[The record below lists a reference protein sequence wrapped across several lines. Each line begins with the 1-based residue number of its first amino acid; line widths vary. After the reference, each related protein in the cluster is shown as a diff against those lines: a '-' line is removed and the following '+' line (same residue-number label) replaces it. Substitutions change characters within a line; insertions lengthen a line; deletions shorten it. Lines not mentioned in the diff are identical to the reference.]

1 MFERSC
7 LLKKKVALKIY
18 FGTISYQFFVF
29 IYLDGHERERAN
41 VIFISYIG
49 LPRYSTPPTIYSD
62 AGSLAGDKYITYSE
76 HIYLCRII
84 TLKFDLGTILYL

>member
-1 MFERSC
+1 MCTRLFERSC
-7 LLKKKVALKIY
+7 LLKKVALKIY

-41 VIFISYIG
+41 VILISYIR

-62 AGSLAGDKYITYSE
+62 AGSLAGNKYSTQNIF
-76 HIYLCRII
+76 IYVE
-84 TLKFDLGTILYL
+84 